1 MDLVLEEKPPR
12 ERWPLV
18 FRMAIAVATGAAA
31 AWLVSGL
38 AASTADA
45 PVVEASE
52 RSGLAWPVAVASLA
66 AATAWTIAL
75 RRRVLRDIAATVVA
89 AAAGAM
95 LAIASPDRSVPDL
108 PAGPIDVEGTVSTEP
123 RIDTDGG
130 DELAAH
136 SFRQASTS
144 FRLSMGTDGE
154 SVSVRVAGMA
164 PLPGRGT
171 PVRVRGWW
179 KPLGTRL
186 NPGIPAREPSAVIE
200 VTSAKLVQPID
211 DGPVDAWVRNA
222 RRTANDW
229 LSESMPT
236 FATDGERALVSAM
249 TTGVRLPGLA
259 PHAADFR
266 AAGMSHVLAISGF
279 NVAVLVAGSV
289 AAAALL
295 GAPAS
300 IRALVA
306 VVTAIAFLLVTEPET
321 SVLRAGLGAG
331 LAAAASIRGG
341 RARGLGTLGAVAL
354 VAMLID
360 IRCIRGAGF
369 QLSYGVVVALLAV
382 APIVTAR
389 WQRRAR
395 AAWDAIYTRGRVPE
409 LPEMAVSAMI
419 GSVCAS
425 LVAWSVS
432 TPIALHHAGSI
443 SWLAAPLSVVTM
455 PAAALATIGG
465 AIAMATHGV
474 LGTVA
479 TWAGSVSVLCVRSLA
494 WIASGAADHP
504 GSTSATGRPGMAWAA
519 AMLVAVVVAWIHPRR
534 RWRWFAGAVSAVI
547 VAGLLSGTICSAQT
561 SFDGDEVIVDS
572 LAVSRGSCS
581 LVRTAETTIILDAG
595 ALGDP
600 DAGSRTIV
608 PSLAALGVRRVDAL
622 VIGSRSLA
630 SCSAV
635 PEVLRA
641 FDVRS
646 VIIERSAAE
655 SFAQARNGHGAELRE
670 LLRSRGTS
678 PQLTS
683 DGLAI
688 HVGDLRLTALIRSV
702 GERGQQRFAVAVR
715 HARWSPEKRSVL
727 VRTDARIP
735 CDEDSV
741 PAAVADDRAMRTAFG
756 ARPRGEV
763 FAWTTNG
770 WRSVGPADA
779 QRGTTIARSSTANA
793 PASEPSAFDSST
805 SNASAGKSTRS
816 SRRSRSAPSR
826 SRSSSRP
833 PARTTRSGVP
843 AERAVAGRRTTAT
856 NREGAD
862 GAG

>member
-12 ERWPLV
+12 ERWPLA

-31 AWLVSGL
+31 AWLASGL
-38 AASTADA
+38 VASTADT

-52 RSGLAWPVAVASLA
+52 RSGLAWPVAVALLA

-75 RRRVLRDIAATVVA
+75 RRRILRDIAATVVA

-211 DGPVDAWVRNA
+211 DGPVDAWIRNA
-222 RRTANDW
+222 RRTANGW

-289 AAAALL
+289 AVAALL

-354 VAMLID
+354 VAMFID

-382 APIVTAR
+382 APIVTSR

-395 AAWDAIYTRGRVPE
+395 AAWDAIYARGRVPE
-409 LPEMAVSAMI
+409 LPEMAVSATI

-465 AIAMATHGV
+465 AIAMATHGL
-474 LGTVA
+474 LGTA
-479 TWAGSVSVLCVRSLA
+479 AMCAGSVSVLCVRSLA
-494 WIASGAADHP
+494 WIASVAAEHP
-504 GSTSATGRPGMAWAA
+504 KSTSATGRPGMAWAA
-519 AMLVAVVVAWIHPRR
+519 AMA
-534 RWRWFAGAVSAVI
+534 AVI
-547 VAGLLSGTICSAQT
+547 VAGLLSGTICSART
-561 SFDGDEVIVDS
+561 SFDGNEVIVDS
-572 LAVSRGSCS
+572 MAVSRGSCS
-581 LVRTAETTIILDAG
+581 LIRTPGTTVILDAG

-670 LLRSRGTS
+670 LLRSLGTS
-678 PQLTS
+678 PQSTS
-683 DGLAI
+683 DGSAI
-688 HVGDLRLTALIRSV
+688 DVGDLRLIALIRSV
-702 GERGQQRFAVAVR
+702 GERGQQRFALAVR
-715 HARWSPEKRSVL
+715 HAAWPPDRRSIL

-741 PAAVADDRAMRTAFG
+741 PAAFADDRAIRTVVG
-756 ARPRGEV
+756 EHPRGEV
-763 FAWTTNG
+763 FAWTAEG

-793 PASEPSAFDSST
+793 PASDPSAFDSST
-805 SNASAGKSTRS
+805 SNASAGRSTRS